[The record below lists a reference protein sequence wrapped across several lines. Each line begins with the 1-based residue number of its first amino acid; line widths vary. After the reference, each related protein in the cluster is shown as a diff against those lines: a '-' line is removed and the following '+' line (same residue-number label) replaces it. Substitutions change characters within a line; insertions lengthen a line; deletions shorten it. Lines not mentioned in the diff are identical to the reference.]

1 MELYPRYVLVAPP
14 VELGVDWLTDS
25 HLTVVNRFPRAVV
38 GEDEM
43 TNRSVNIRSRDET
56 QKGRSE
62 TMSLEDAMSK
72 LLTLKETKGAV
83 SKLE

>member
-1 MELYPRYVLVAPP
+1 
-14 VELGVDWLTDS
+14 
-25 HLTVVNRFPRAVV
+25 
-38 GEDEM
+38 M

-62 TMSLEDAMSK
+62 TMSLEDAKSK

>member
-1 MELYPRYVLVAPP
+1 MTNWFSLD
-14 VELGVDWLTDS
+14 LGSIRL
-25 HLTVVNRFPRAVV
+25 PRAVV

>member
-1 MELYPRYVLVAPP
+1 
-14 VELGVDWLTDS
+14 
-25 HLTVVNRFPRAVV
+25 
-38 GEDEM
+38 M